1 MEAMGRMVRRI
12 GSASCNFP
20 AKAVFGLSVAVALSG
35 CTSDSGPSLA
45 AASPETSS
53 AYASAGTATD
63 SLRLVESLPPPINT
77 RDGSDQLLSP
87 NDVLEIDVF
96 QVDDLDRTVQ
106 VDSSGQITVPLVGSV
121 AAAGKSVRALEAE
134 LESSYGAKYLQ
145 SPDITVF
152 VKESAGQK
160 VTVDGEVARAGL
172 YPVTAGS
179 SLLQVL
185 AQAGGFRPVADATQ
199 VYLFRDYGNQRLV
212 TNVNVSDIRAG
223 KGTDPRVFGGDTVV
237 VFSSARKV
245 AIQNLKE
252 AFGLASSAARLAVI
266 P

>member
-1 MEAMGRMVRRI
+1 MTV
-12 GSASCNFP
+12 
-20 AKAVFGLSVAVALSG
+20 VLSG
-35 CTSDSGPSLA
+35 CTSDSGPNLA
-45 AASPETSS
+45 AASPAASS
-53 AYASAGTATD
+53 AYATDGAGMGD
-63 SLRLVESLPPPINT
+63 LRLVANLPPPINT
-77 RDGSDQLLSP
+77 RDGSDQLISP

-106 VDSSGQITVPLVGSV
+106 VDSSGQITVPLVGGV
-121 AAAGKSVRALEAE
+121 TAAGKSVRALEAE
-134 LESSYGAKYLQ
+134 LERSYGAKYLQ

-152 VKESAGQK
+152 MKESAGQK

-212 TNVNVSDIRAG
+212 TNINVSDIRAG
-223 KGTDPRVFGGDTVV
+223 KGSDPRVFGGDTVV

-252 AFGLASSAARLAVI
+252 ALGVASSAARLAVI